1 MSANHQKSIS
11 EEQLIKQLVFKDK
24 EAFNY
29 LYDHY
34 CDALYGV
41 IFRIIGEEKVAEEV
55 LHDAFMKILNK
66 IESYDANKG
75 RLFTWMLNLS
85 RNLAIDKLRS
95 KEMKKVG
102 KTDFISDNVYVIDR
116 NKFTAQNTESIGV
129 EELLTNL
136 NKDQQLILN
145 LLYFK
150 GYTQAEVSEE
160 YNIPLGTVKT
170 RLRAAL
176 IHLRKVLKIN

>member
-1 MSANHQKSIS
+1 MSANNPKSIS
-11 EEQLIKQLVFKDK
+11 EEQLIKQLISKDK

-34 CDALYGV
+34 CAALYGV
-41 IFRIIGEEKVAEEV
+41 IFRIIGEEKIAEEV
-55 LHDAFMKILNK
+55 LQDAFLKVWNK
-66 IESYDANKG
+66 IESYDASKG

-95 KEMKKVG
+95 KEIKKEG
-102 KTDFISDNVYVIDR
+102 KTDFISENVYVIDR
-116 NKFTAQNTESIGV
+116 NKFSMQSTESIGV
-129 EELLTNL
+129 EELLNYL

-150 GYTQAEVSEE
+150 GYTQVEVSEE

-176 IHLRKVLKIN
+176 IHLRKVLKTN